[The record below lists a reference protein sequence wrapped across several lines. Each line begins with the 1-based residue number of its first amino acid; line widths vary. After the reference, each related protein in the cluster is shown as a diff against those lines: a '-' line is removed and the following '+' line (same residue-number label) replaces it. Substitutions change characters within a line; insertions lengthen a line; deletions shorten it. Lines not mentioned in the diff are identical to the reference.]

1 MGQIKIFGLK
11 KVLGLHRDKVSEVIH
26 SCLVDVFNIPVEKKF
41 HRFILLEVEDFYFP
55 TDRTEKYTIVELSI
69 FEGRSV
75 EAKKELVRLLYERFQ
90 EQLDISGTDLEV
102 TIFETPRYNWG
113 IRGMPADELTL
124 SYKVNL

>member
-11 KVLGLHRDKVSEVIH
+11 KVLGPHRDKVSDVVH
-26 SCLVDVFNIPVEKKF
+26 TCLVDIFKIPVDKKF
-41 HRFILLEVEDFYFP
+41 HRFILLEEEDFYFP
-55 TDRTEKYTIVELSI
+55 ADRTEKYTIIELSI

-75 EAKKELVRLLYERFQ
+75 EAKKELVRILYSRFQ

>member
-11 KVLGLHRDKVSEVIH
+11 KVLGPHRVKVSEVIH
-26 SCLVDVFNIPVEKKF
+26 SCLVDIFKFPVDKKF
-41 HRFILLEVEDFYFP
+41 HRFILLEEEDFYFP
-55 TDRTEKYTIVELSI
+55 ADRTKKYTIIELSI

-75 EAKKELVRLLYERFQ
+75 EAKKELVRLLYARFQ
-90 EQLDISGTDLEV
+90 EQLDISGSDLEV